1 MNVSGGNRG
10 AAIAGLLSADYN
22 AQQSIGDT
30 LMKQELANREH
41 EGEVAEFNRDTNQFN
56 ASGIFEADKANQQAM
71 QSARSIRLNAMLE
84 GAKYKAAAK
93 AQAAQARG
101 LNIAGLFSSLGQIGL
116 EAQNRKDRDMLI
128 LHNVLRGLSP
138 AELKNTVGPEVAL
151 AILINERNFT
161 EEEAKQ
167 KLGIK

>member
-30 LMKQELANREH
+30 LMKQELANRQH
-41 EGEVAEFNRDTNQFN
+41 EGEVAEFNRGTNQFN

-71 QSARSIRLNAMLE
+71 QSARGIQLNAMLE

-93 AQAAQARG
+93 SQAAQARG
-101 LNIAGLFSSLGQIGL
+101 LNIAGLFSSLG
-116 EAQNRKDRDMLI
+116 
-128 LHNVLRGLSP
+128 
-138 AELKNTVGPEVAL
+138 
-151 AILINERNFT
+151 
-161 EEEAKQ
+161 
-167 KLGIK
+167 